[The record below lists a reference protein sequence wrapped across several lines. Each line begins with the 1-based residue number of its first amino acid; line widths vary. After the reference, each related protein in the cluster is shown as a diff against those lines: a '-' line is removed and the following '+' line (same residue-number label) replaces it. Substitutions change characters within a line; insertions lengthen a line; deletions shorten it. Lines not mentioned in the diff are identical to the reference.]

1 MAIKLKQSMRLEDVL
16 HMMLRILLSCLP
28 FIGAGVGG
36 LLDDRSAAVQVT
48 GTTLAWAVW
57 GTVVI
62 ASFISHPITLTV
74 LRIGTPV
81 VAGFMILD
89 IFNQAT
95 SGGQVIRVAVSIAVL
110 LLSFSAEIG
119 SIYVQASAYG
129 DEKRFALRPPV
140 VLIAPILL
148 STLVADLSIISLPL
162 LIAAKNWTVAAVSL
176 AGLYV
181 SAKYLLPRIHLLSR
195 RWLVFVPA
203 GVVVHDEIV
212 LSTNLMIRKQEL
224 SQIQLARDNSA
235 AADLSALTWGVPLEF
250 SFNKPLDIS
259 LTSIGAKHL
268 NTLSAIHAQSVL
280 IATSRP
286 GSVLSAYKTNTN

>member
-1 MAIKLKQSMRLEDVL
+1 M
-16 HMMLRILLSCLP
+16 
-28 FIGAGVGG
+28 
-36 LLDDRSAAVQVT
+36 DDRSAAVQMT

-81 VAGFMILD
+81 VASFMIFGV
-89 IFNQAT
+89 FNQGT
-95 SGGQVIRVAVSIAVL
+95 SGGKIICAAVSIAVL

-148 STLVADLSIISLPL
+148 SALIADLSIISLPL
-162 LIAAKNWTVAAVSL
+162 LVAAKDWPVAVVSL
-176 AGLYV
+176 TGLYI
-181 SAKYLLPRIHLLSR
+181 SARHFLPRIHSLSR

-203 GVVVHDEIV
+203 GVVIHDEIV
-212 LSTNLMIRKQEL
+212 LSINLMIRKQEL

-250 SFNKPLDIS
+250 SFNKPLDVS

-268 NTLSAIHAQSVL
+268 NTVSAIHAQSILV
-280 IATSRP
+280 ATSRP
-286 GSVLSAYKTNTN
+286 GAVLSAYKTKTI